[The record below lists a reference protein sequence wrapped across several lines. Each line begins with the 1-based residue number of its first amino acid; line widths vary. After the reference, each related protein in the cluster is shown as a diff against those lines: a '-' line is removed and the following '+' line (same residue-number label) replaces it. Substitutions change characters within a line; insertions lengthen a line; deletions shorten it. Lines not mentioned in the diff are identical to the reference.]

1 MWPNP
6 QEPGDLVK
14 FTEEILNGKL
24 HFLCSVSAFLFPTVR
39 STFENKVLSILV
51 LNIVGVPSSS
61 ADCYYKYWR
70 FKSWFHQIY
79 RQLPQNSCKFLVTKW
94 LGIAVGC
101 VGLKRKVVIRI
112 LVGYFWSAIFA
123 NMNTSSWISEIIS
136 AKELTTKHFQ

>member
-1 MWPNP
+1 M
-6 QEPGDLVK
+6 K
-14 FTEEILNGKL
+14 FCIEDFFSKCDQIRRNLGIWSNLLKKSLMENFI
-24 HFLCSVSAFLFPTVR
+24 FCAVSMLSCLTVR

-79 RQLPQNSCKFLVTKW
+79 GQLPQNSCKFLVTTW

-101 VGLKRKVVIRI
+101 VGLKRKVIRI
-112 LVGYFWSAIFA
+112 LVRYFWSATFA
-123 NMNTSSWISEIIS
+123 NMNTSS
-136 AKELTTKHFQ
+136 